1 MSEEAGVFGGT
12 VSLFSVLS
20 TAEKA
25 QQNTIPESADTKG
38 HAEHSYM
45 DSESL
50 VVDFTAAV
58 NKLKSQEQWDRANLD
73 IFIFPRGPDVRR
85 QTDPCNSRRIREI
98 KGFRVEEISV
108 EE

>member
-38 HAEHSYM
+38 HTEHSHWIPN
-45 DSESL
+45 
-50 VVDFTAAV
+50 VGCRFTAAV
-58 NKLKSQEQWDRANLD
+58 NKLKSQEQWDRE
-73 IFIFPRGPDVRR
+73 
-85 QTDPCNSRRIREI
+85 QT
-98 KGFRVEEISV
+98 GIS
-108 EE
+108 